1 MKKLLCLSA
10 LVVYIFACCP
20 CSTTSPPTDTP
31 RPEPPTNTPTIEPTN
46 TPTPTTVPT
55 ERVISAEQAIRDY
68 YSLITQ
74 KQYAVAW
81 EMLSDEFNAQ
91 KGITTLDNYISG
103 WEESGPATLVEIE
116 VVESNGRATITL
128 VLYYPKKNVHHKIR
142 YELVRDIERGN
153 RRFGYWLFES
163 SELLW

>member
-10 LVVYIFACCP
+10 LIVYIFACCP

-31 RPEPPTNTPTIEPTN
+31 RPKPPTNTPIIEPTN

-55 ERVISAEQAIRDY
+55 EGFIPAEQAIRDY
-68 YSLITQ
+68 YLLITQ

-81 EMLSDEFNAQ
+81 EMLSDDFNAQ
-91 KGITTLDNYISG
+91 KGITTLDKYISG
-103 WEESGPATLVEIE
+103 WEKSGPATLVEIE
-116 VVESNGRATITL
+116 VVESNGRATVTL
-128 VLYYPKKNVHHKIR
+128 VLYYPQKDVHHKIR

-153 RRFGYWLFES
+153 GRFGYWLFES